1 MTGTVSTTEPTTA
14 AQQASAAAVRL
25 LLVEDDAVDRMA
37 IERALAAWQ
46 QRIELSV
53 VVDAETALAALQ
65 ERSFDCVLLDYNLP
79 RGSGLT
85 VLQALRERAD
95 ETPVIAMTGH
105 GDEDLVVEL
114 MKAGASDYI
123 AKQALSPDRL
133 GQSIRSALLLRDAR
147 GSMRQSQRA
156 LQEQLEFAEL
166 LVGIVSH
173 DLRNPLQAISMSV
186 ALLERRGDLPAESL
200 KAVGRIK
207 SSSQRA
213 VRLIRDLLDF
223 TQARTGGIPVN
234 PQPTDLVALAQT
246 VVEEV
251 SLGNPGREIKLHSLG
266 ALSAEVDA
274 DRVAQVLANLL
285 SNALAYGADSAAIDV
300 RLHREDADAVL
311 EVHNEGEAISPE
323 RMSVLF
329 EPMRRLPKDSRRA
342 GNIGLGLYIV
352 DSIVRA
358 HGGTIEVTS
367 TAGATRFTARL
378 PLRQDGRPA

>member
-1 MTGTVSTTEPTTA
+1 MTVGPVK
-14 AQQASAAAVRL
+14 L
-25 LLVEDDAVDRMA
+25 LVVEDDAVDRLA
-37 IERALAAWQ
+37 IERALATSQ
-46 QRIELSV
+46 LTTELSV
-53 VVDAETALAALQ
+53 VVDAEAALAALR
-65 ERSFDCVLLDYNLP
+65 EHSFDCVLLDYNLP

-85 VLQALRERAD
+85 VLQALRDGAD

-123 AKQALSPDRL
+123 AKQSLRADRL
-133 GQSIRSALLLRDAR
+133 AQSIRSALLLREAR
-147 GSMRQSQRA
+147 RSARASQRA

-207 SSSQRA
+207 TSSQRA

-223 TQARTGGIPVN
+223 TQARSGGIPVN
-234 PQPTDLVALAQT
+234 PQPADLVALAQT
-246 VVEEV
+246 VVEETT
-251 SLGNPGREIKLHSLG
+251 LGPPGREIVLQTVG
-266 ALSAEVDA
+266 VLSAEVDA
-274 DRVAQVLANLL
+274 DRIAQVLSNLL
-285 SNALAYGADSAAIDV
+285 SNALAYGADGQPIDV
-300 RLHREDADAVL
+300 LLRRDDGSAVL
-311 EVHNEGEAISPE
+311 EVHNRGEAISPE
-323 RMSVLF
+323 RMRVLF
-329 EPMRRLPKDSRRA
+329 EPMRRLPKDARRA

-358 HGGTIEVTS
+358 HRGSVEVQS
-367 TAGATRFTARL
+367 VVNSTRFVVRL
-378 PLRQDGRPA
+378 PLRLPD